1 MSNIDKR
8 IRIAILETA
17 IDIMLLKKKT
27 SLKRTAR
34 NIIDVGCS
42 LSKQKISE
50 TAKKEIYND
59 LIILIPLNDAVSL
72 KKYLAEKF
80 I

>member
-17 IDIMLLKKKT
+17 LDIMLLKKKT

-34 NIIDVGCS
+34 NIIDLGCS
-42 LSKQKISE
+42 LSKKTVSE
-50 TAKKEIYND
+50 TAKKEIYDD
-59 LIILIPLNDAVSL
+59 LILLIPLNNAVSL
-72 KKYLAEKF
+72 KKYLIEKF